1 MSSPGEA
8 FSDRVDYDLHGIV
21 GVRLVDATPRDEA
34 AVTRQLGPIHARLQR
49 APDIVIRFMD
59 RLPPSSGLR
68 LLGAE
73 EAAFTDDAFLILRSK
88 HKSRVRVQIPFD
100 RIGSERCE
108 ILCERGLAA
117 VPLLIPIVNLT
128 ALARGALPLHA
139 SAFEYEGTGV
149 LTTGWSKGGKT
160 ELLLAFVE
168 RGARFIGDEWV
179 YISPNGQTMGGIPEP
194 IRVWSWHLSQL
205 SSLRARIGAGERLRL
220 RLLEQ
225 GHSRVRGLAR
235 ALGRSTAA
243 ARALSRVESL
253 LAGQL
258 HVNVEPGRLFGAP
271 IGALRGKL
279 HRVLFV
285 ASHEDPETR
294 IEPIDPVEV
303 ARRMVFSLQF
313 ERSAF
318 VSFYRAYRF
327 AFPHARNEL
336 IERAEEI
343 ERARLTELLADKEAL
358 AVIHP
363 YPFAIRPLCDAVCE
377 RLRRGTGNAR
387 RVPM

>member
-68 LLGAE
+68 LLGME

-149 LTTGWSKGGKT
+149 LTTGCPRS
-160 ELLLAFVE
+160 A
-168 RGARFIGDEWV
+168 GARR
-179 YISPNGQTMGGIPEP
+179 P
-194 IRVWSWHLSQL
+194 
-205 SSLRARIGAGERLRL
+205 
-220 RLLEQ
+220 
-225 GHSRVRGLAR
+225 
-235 ALGRSTAA
+235 GRSDPQ
-243 ARALSRVESL
+243 RP
-253 LAGQL
+253 GG
-258 HVNVEPGRLFGAP
+258 EPGPGSDR
-271 IGALRGKL
+271 
-279 HRVLFV
+279 
-285 ASHEDPETR
+285 
-294 IEPIDPVEV
+294 
-303 ARRMVFSLQF
+303 
-313 ERSAF
+313 
-318 VSFYRAYRF
+318 
-327 AFPHARNEL
+327 
-336 IERAEEI
+336 
-343 ERARLTELLADKEAL
+343 
-358 AVIHP
+358 
-363 YPFAIRPLCDAVCE
+363 
-377 RLRRGTGNAR
+377 
-387 RVPM
+387 